1 MESIPF
7 DESTIFQSRV
17 TVAVLNVSGI
27 LDAVNVQIN
36 GAAANLALDK
46 TAQSFEV
53 PVIGTITL
61 QEAS

>member
-1 MESIPF
+1 MAI
-7 DESTIFQSRV
+7 
-17 TVAVLNVSGI
+17 LNVSGI

-46 TAQSFEV
+46 TAQSYEV

-61 QEAS
+61 QEAG